1 MDFLHINLSVLCY
14 IVHPLK
20 LNIYCYS
27 ITKIDLLSNYEH
39 IQKVYFEVFT
49 IQNIMVAINKYITLL
64 NIITT
69 LRLKDIDY
77 ILEESYCFVRY
88 INADRILWVKLF

>member
-1 MDFLHINLSVLCY
+1 MDFLHINLSALCY

-49 IQNIMVAINKYITLL
+49 VQNIMVVINKYITLL
-64 NIITT
+64 IIAN
-69 LRLKDIDY
+69 LIVLYDI
-77 ILEESYCFVRY
+77 
-88 INADRILWVKLF
+88 

>member
-49 IQNIMVAINKYITLL
+49 VQNIMVAINKYITLL
-64 NIITT
+64 IITTT
-69 LRLKDIDY
+69 LRLKDLNY

-88 INADRILWVKLF
+88 INADRILRVNPF

>member
-49 IQNIMVAINKYITLL
+49 IQNIMVAINNYITLL

-69 LRLKDIDY
+69 LRLIDY

-88 INADRILWVKLF
+88 INADRISWVKLF